1 MRAIVQHRFGGPEV
15 LELAEVERPKP
26 LPTEIVVEVKA
37 AGVNPV
43 ETIIRSGGFP
53 LLGQP
58 PFILGWDVS
67 GVVTEVVPGVT
78 RFKVGDEVFGMPFF
92 PRAANA
98 YAEYVAAP
106 SRHFALKPPS
116 LTHVQAAAIPLAGLT
131 AWQGLVDVAD
141 VRPGQRVLIHGIAGG
156 VGLFALQIA
165 KARGAYVIG
174 TASAP
179 KHELLRDFGADELID
194 YRTEDFTDK
203 VKDVDLV
210 YETIGGDYPYRSL
223 RTLRPGGLLFS
234 AVGRGDQALERAA
247 EQAGMR
253 FTGISVEPDAAG
265 LEALA
270 DLVERGLL
278 RTHVAHTLPLEQA
291 GRAHELVAT
300 GHTTGKIVLVP

>member
-15 LELAEVERPKP
+15 LELAEVPKPTP

-43 ETIIRSGGFP
+43 ETIIRSGGFA

-58 PFILGWDVS
+58 PFTLGWDVS
-67 GVVTEVVPGVT
+67 GVVTEVVPGVN
-78 RFKVGDEVFGMPFF
+78 RFKVGDEVYGMPFF

-116 LTHVQAAAIPLAGLT
+116 LSHVEAAAVPLAGLT

-141 VRPGQRVLIHGIAGG
+141 VQPGDRVLIHGIAGG

-179 KHELLRDFGADELID
+179 KHALLREFGADELID
-194 YRTEDFTDK
+194 YRTEDFAER

-234 AVGRGDQALERAA
+234 AVGRGDRALEAAA
-247 EQAGMR
+247 EQDGKR
-253 FTGISVEPDAAG
+253 FTGISVEPDPVG

-278 RTHVAHTLPLEQA
+278 RSHVEHALPLEQA
-291 GRAHELVAT
+291 WRAHELVAT